1 MRISVLGAA
10 GGSGRRVVEQALHDG
25 HRVTAAVRH
34 PDRFP
39 TLDIAP
45 QHAPRLRV
53 SHADVRNPDSLPAVI
68 AGHDA
73 VVVAVGPPG
82 RRAMRLY
89 SDGGRAVVDTMQR
102 CGVGRLIAITSAGVR
117 YHDPEL
123 ALWYRLLVR
132 PLLRDVYTDMQHMEH
147 TVRTSSLDWT
157 LVRPVLL
164 VDRDRTGTYRVRD
177 AATPPRGRTITRADL
192 ARFVV
197 DELDQPHWSRRTP
210 TLAQ

>member
-10 GGSGRRVVEQALHDG
+10 GGSGRRVVEQALREG
-25 HRVTAAVRH
+25 HHVTAAVRS

-39 TLDIAP
+39 PLDIAP
-45 QHAPRLRV
+45 EHAGRLRV
-53 SHADVRNPDSLPAVI
+53 MRADVRDPDSLPTVT

-73 VVVAVGPPG
+73 VVVAIGPPG

-89 SDGGRAVVDTMQR
+89 SDGARAVVDTMQR
-102 CGVGRLIAITSAGVR
+102 CDVGRLIAITSAGVR
-117 YHDPEL
+117 DDDPEL

-132 PLLRDVYTDMQHMEH
+132 PLLRDIYSDMRLMED
-147 TVRTSSLDWT
+147 TVRTSGLDWT

-164 VDRDRTGTYRVRD
+164 VDRDPTDTYRVRD
-177 AATPPRGRTITRADL
+177 DATPRRGRTITRTDL
-192 ARFVV
+192 ARFIVNEV
-197 DELDQPHWSRRTP
+197 DRPQWSRRTP